1 MAWSRRSP
9 RLLAGISVALSAA
22 ILLSMSLLLMPG
34 TYSADDYISAGVAM
48 LVLTAVATVPFQPR
62 HMLALG
68 LAVEGMY
75 ILSSSLAHHWG
86 IWSITGHREGH
97 HVFILMVTLLST
109 GISAGNYRNRRSEH
123 EARREA
129 VRVAEALTGAQLR
142 AQLAESAISIGKMAA
157 ALTHEINSPLGTLR
171 SSVDTLVALTEKQL
185 TATPERRAQLALTRA
200 ELMHSIQAS
209 SARIH
214 EVVLRLRRFINL
226 DEAELKRAD
235 INELLSDVVLLHEAE
250 WKDRAELA
258 FDLQPLPA
266 LTCRPQLLTAV
277 FSNLLS
283 NAVNAVGLGGKVEI
297 ATRKLETEI
306 EVTIRDNGR
315 GLSATQIDT
324 IFDPRL
330 KVSGNRVASANW
342 SLFNNKQILYEHG
355 GDIEVRSEE
364 GRGTLVRVTLPA

>member
-1 MAWSRRSP
+1 
-9 RLLAGISVALSAA
+9 
-22 ILLSMSLLLMPG
+22 
-34 TYSADDYISAGVAM
+34 
-48 LVLTAVATVPFQPR
+48 
-62 HMLALG
+62 
-68 LAVEGMY
+68 
-75 ILSSSLAHHWG
+75 
-86 IWSITGHREGH
+86 
-97 HVFILMVTLLST
+97 
-109 GISAGNYRNRRSEH
+109 
-123 EARREA
+123 
-129 VRVAEALTGAQLR
+129 
-142 AQLAESAISIGKMAA
+142 
-157 ALTHEINSPLGTLR
+157 
-171 SSVDTLVALTEKQL
+171 
-185 TATPERRAQLALTRA
+185 
-200 ELMHSIQAS
+200 
-209 SARIH
+209 
-214 EVVLRLRRFINL
+214 VVLRLRRFINL